1 MPWRLIGTIA
11 ILVVLLTFIGFN
23 VENTCNLSL
32 VFYTLENVPV
42 YLTVFVSFILGLL
55 FSLPFFFLGKKPKR
69 EKTLIPRETREKRS
83 KNKKNASK
91 EKGSETGEA
100 VTEAPKESGPYGI
113 D

>member
-11 ILVVLLTFIGFN
+11 VLAVLLTFIGFN

-32 VFYTLENVPV
+32 VFHTFENVPV

-55 FSLPFFFLGKKPKR
+55 FSLPFFFLGKKTKKGKIAGPK
-69 EKTLIPRETREKRS
+69 KT
-83 KNKKNASK
+83 
-91 EKGSETGEA
+91 
-100 VTEAPKESGPYGI
+100 APKEESSQAETSVPEAPEESPYGI